1 MRVKIVS
8 ENVGARI
15 MVPGCM
21 QLENIPMHVED

>member
-15 MVPGCM
+15 MMLGCM
-21 QLENIPMHVED
+21 QLENIPMHA